1 MDYVLILGCGD
12 IGSAVAHQLKTND
25 CQVIISDIRFP
36 AHARCEMGFV
46 NSFYDD
52 TYVLDGIK
60 ATYVDVPLFQT
71 NSAVLTCSIDTIDI
85 MSMAKPIAV
94 IDARM
99 SKRSVA
105 NPPTWWSCGAKPLLI
120 GLGPGFTS
128 AQNCDFAIETA
139 RGEFL
144 GTEVIGS
151 TKLLDGDPLTVDGL
165 SRERIVYAPNTG
177 VWQTVL
183 NVGDAVIKGDEIG
196 YLDKDPVRAP
206 ATGILRGISRNTAH
220 VTINQKI
227 IEVDPSQQLKRTGI
241 GERPL
246 KVAKG
251 VIQALKKRHVL

>member
-46 NSFYDD
+46 SSYYDGA
-52 TYVLDGIK
+52 YVLDGIK
-60 ATYVDVPLFQT
+60 AAYVDVPLFQK
-71 NSAVLTCSIDTIDI
+71 NNVVLTCSIDMVDI

-105 NPPTWWSCGAKPLLI
+105 HPPTWWSYRGKPLLI

-165 SRERIVYAPNTG
+165 SRERIVYAPHAG

-206 ATGILRGISRNTAH
+206 ATGVLRGISRNKAH
-220 VTINQKI
+220 VAINQKM
-227 IEVDPSQQLKRTGI
+227 IEVDPSKQLKRTGI

-246 KVAKG
+246 KVAEG
-251 VIQALKKRHVL
+251 VIHALKQRHFL

>member
-46 NSFYDD
+46 NSFFDD
-52 TYVLDGIK
+52 AYVLDGIK

-71 NSAVLTCSIDTIDI
+71 NTAVLTCSIDMMDI

-99 SKRSVA
+99 SKRSIS

-165 SRERIVYAPNTG
+165 SRERIVYAPNAG
-177 VWQTVL
+177 VWQTAF
-183 NVGDAVIKGDEIG
+183 NVGDAVNKGDEIG
-196 YLDKDPVRAP
+196 YLDKGSVLAP
-206 ATGILRGISRNTAH
+206 ATGILRGMSRNTAH
-220 VTINQKI
+220 VRMNQKI
-227 IEVDPSQQLKRTGI
+227 IEVDPSHQLKRIGI

-246 KVAKG
+246 KVAQG
-251 VIQALKKRHVL
+251 VIHALKKRHFL

>member
-12 IGSAVAHQLKTND
+12 IGSAIAHQLKTND
-25 CQVIISDIRFP
+25 CQVIISDVRFP

-46 NSFYDD
+46 SSYYDGA
-52 TYVLDGIK
+52 YVLDGIK
-60 ATYVDVPLFQT
+60 AAYVDVPLFQK
-71 NSAVLTCSIDTIDI
+71 NNVVLTCSIDMVDI

-105 NPPTWWSCGAKPLLI
+105 HPPSWWSCGVRPLLI

-151 TKLLDGDPLTVDGL
+151 TKILDGDPLTVDGL
-165 SRERIVYAPNTG
+165 SRERIVYAPIAG
-177 VWQTVL
+177 VWQTAF
-183 NVGDAVIKGDEIG
+183 NVGDAVNKGDEIG
-196 YLDKDPVRAP
+196 YLDRCLVRAP
-206 ATGILRGISRNTAH
+206 ATGILRGVSRNTAH
-220 VTINQKI
+220 VTMNQKI
-227 IEVDPSQQLKRTGI
+227 IEVDPSHQLKRTGI

-251 VIQALKKRHVL
+251 VIHALKQRHFL

>member
-1 MDYVLILGCGD
+1 MDYFLILGCGD

-60 ATYVDVPLFQT
+60 ATYVDVPLFQKNT
-71 NSAVLTCSIDTIDI
+71 AVLTCSIDMMNI
-85 MSMAKPIAV
+85 MSVAKPIAV

-99 SKRSVA
+99 RKRSVA
-105 NPPTWWSCGAKPLLI
+105 NPPTWWSCGVNPLLI
-120 GLGPGFTS
+120 GVGPGFTS

-151 TKLLDGDPLTVDGL
+151 TKIRDGDPLIVDGL

-177 VWQTVL
+177 IWQTAF
-183 NVGDAVIKGDEIG
+183 NVGDVVNKGDEIG
-196 YLDKDPVRAP
+196 YLGKDPVRAP

-220 VTINQKI
+220 VTINQKM

-251 VIQALKKRHVL
+251 VIHALKQRHVM

>member
-1 MDYVLILGCGD
+1 MDYFLILGCGD

-25 CQVIISDIRFP
+25 YQVIISDVRFP
-36 AHARCEMGFV
+36 AHARYEMGFV
-46 NSFYDD
+46 ISYYDGA
-52 TYVLDGIK
+52 YVLDGIK
-60 ATYVDVPLFQT
+60 ATYVDVPLFQK
-71 NSAVLTCSIDTIDI
+71 NNVVLTCSIDMMDI

-105 NPPTWWSCGAKPLLI
+105 HPPTWWSCGAKPLLI

-165 SRERIVYAPNTG
+165 SRERIVYAPSAG
-177 VWQTVL
+177 VWQTAF
-183 NVGDAVIKGDEIG
+183 NVGDLVNKGDEIG

-206 ATGILRGISRNTAH
+206 ATGVLRGISRNKAH
-220 VTINQKI
+220 VAMNQKM
-227 IEVDPSQQLKRTGI
+227 IEVDPSKQLKRTGI

-251 VIQALKKRHVL
+251 VIHALKQRHVL

>member
-1 MDYVLILGCGD
+1 
-12 IGSAVAHQLKTND
+12 
-25 CQVIISDIRFP
+25 
-36 AHARCEMGFV
+36 MGFV
-46 NSFYDD
+46 NSFFDD
-52 TYVLDGIK
+52 AYVLDGIK
-60 ATYVDVPLFQT
+60 ATYVDVLIFKK
-71 NSAVLTCSIDTIDI
+71 NNVVLTCSIDTLDI

-105 NPPTWWSCGAKPLLI
+105 HPPSWWSCGVRPLLI

-151 TKLLDGDPLTVDGL
+151 TKILDGDPLTVDGL
-165 SRERIVYAPNTG
+165 SRERIVYAPIAG
-177 VWQTVL
+177 VWQTAF
-183 NVGDAVIKGDEIG
+183 NVGDAVNKGDEIG
-196 YLDKDPVRAP
+196 YLDRCLVRAP
-206 ATGILRGISRNTAH
+206 ATGILRGVSRNTAH
-220 VTINQKI
+220 VTMNQKI
-227 IEVDPSQQLKRTGI
+227 IEVDPSHQLKRTGI

-251 VIQALKKRHVL
+251 VIHALKQRHFL

>member
-25 CQVIISDIRFP
+25 CQVIISDVRFP

-46 NSFYDD
+46 SSYYDGA
-52 TYVLDGIK
+52 YVLDGIK
-60 ATYVDVPLFQT
+60 AAYVDVPLFQK
-71 NSAVLTCSIDTIDI
+71 NNVVLTCSIDMVDI

-105 NPPTWWSCGAKPLLI
+105 HPPSWWSCGVRPLLI

-151 TKLLDGDPLTVDGL
+151 TKILDGDPLTVDGL
-165 SRERIVYAPNTG
+165 SRERIVYAPIAG
-177 VWQTVL
+177 VWQTAF
-183 NVGDAVIKGDEIG
+183 NVGDAVNKGDEIG
-196 YLDKDPVRAP
+196 YLDRCLVRAP
-206 ATGILRGISRNTAH
+206 ATGILRGVSRNTAH
-220 VTINQKI
+220 VTMNQKI
-227 IEVDPSQQLKRTGI
+227 IEVDPSHQLKRTGI

-251 VIQALKKRHVL
+251 VIHALKQRHFL